1 MDQRLVDVC
10 EAGDIDRF
18 YSLNPDLERID
29 QIPFVDTPLHITA
42 SAGKPQLSI
51 EILSLKPSF
60 GRKPNSDGLSPL
72 HLDLRKEHVE
82 IAKRLIK
89 HDPQLIHYVSETEN
103 VYLLGEFLYSCPASI
118 KDLTLRGETALH
130 IVKLL
135 IKSMKN
141 INEKKSEESTALDIA
156 MRLTPAEHRRDMK
169 RVLLSS
175 GASTASSLENDIV
188 LADFLGSRETIS
200 EKFVKYDVNLRKRL
214 SNDVRNA
221 LLVVAILIATATYQ
235 AVLNPPG
242 GVTQGDDSLSPP
254 LNITTTTTR
263 GGKDR
268 PGTVVLPKRYFNPIM
283 YTNTI
288 CFVISVGLILFFVQ
302 KSRYNLP
309 LQLSLV
315 FMMSSYMISLL
326 AIFPAGKIGAYAV
339 ISSSMLIIYARFLG
353 SMEYV
358 PGLRWLLG
366 YDRLKLQRKVV
377 LLSKRDADAPVR
389 KCERLALDG
398 FRRSKGRP
406 KKYWGV
412 IRHDMEQLQLTEDMT
427 LDRKVWR
434 SRIRVEG

>member
-60 GRKPNSDGLSPL
+60 GRKPNSD
-72 HLDLRKEHVE
+72 
-82 IAKRLIK
+82 
-89 HDPQLIHYVSETEN
+89 ETEN

-130 IVKLL
+130 VAVKSSKLNSVIVLLGWIQRTNNREILKLKKGILFCILLCPQINSRFIVKLL

-288 CFVISVGLILFFVQ
+288 CFVISVGLILFLVQ

-377 LLSKRDADAPVR
+377 LLSKYAKA
-389 KCERLALDG
+389 G
-398 FRRSKGRP
+398 FN
-406 KKYWGV
+406 
-412 IRHDMEQLQLTEDMT
+412 
-427 LDRKVWR
+427 
-434 SRIRVEG
+434 

>member
-1 MDQRLVDVC
+1 MNQRLVDVC
-10 EAGDIDRF
+10 EVGDIDRF

-29 QIPFVDTPLHITA
+29 QIPFVDTPLHVTA

-60 GRKPNSDGLSPL
+60 GRKLNSDGLSPL

-89 HDPQLIHYVSETEN
+89 HGPQLIRVSLHYVAETEN

-130 IVKLL
+130 VAVKSSKLNSVIVLLGWIQRTNNREILKLKDEKGNTVLHTAVSTNQLQIVKLL

-141 INEKKSEESTALDIA
+141 INEKNSKGSTALDIA
-156 MRLTPAEHRRDMK
+156 MRLTPAEQRRDMK

-175 GASTASSLENDIV
+175 GVSTASSLENDIV

-214 SNDVRNA
+214 SNDVRNT
-221 LLVVAILIATATYQ
+221 LLVLAILIATATNQ
-235 AVLNPPG
+235 AVISPPG
-242 GVTQGDDSLSPP
+242 GVTKGDDSLSPP

-263 GGKDR
+263 GGRDR

-288 CFVISVGLILFFVQ
+288 CFVISVGLIIFLVQ
-302 KSRYNLP
+302 TSRY
-309 LQLSLV
+309 
-315 FMMSSYMISLL
+315 
-326 AIFPAGKIGAYAV
+326 
-339 ISSSMLIIYARFLG
+339 
-353 SMEYV
+353 
-358 PGLRWLLG
+358 
-366 YDRLKLQRKVV
+366 
-377 LLSKRDADAPVR
+377 
-389 KCERLALDG
+389 C
-398 FRRSKGRP
+398 
-406 KKYWGV
+406 
-412 IRHDMEQLQLTEDMT
+412 
-427 LDRKVWR
+427 
-434 SRIRVEG
+434 

>member
-1 MDQRLVDVC
+1 MDQRLN
-10 EAGDIDRF
+10 R
-18 YSLNPDLERID
+18 S
-29 QIPFVDTPLHITA
+29 IPFVDTPLHITA

-60 GRKPNSDGLSPL
+60 GRKLNSDGLSPL

-89 HDPQLIHYVSETEN
+89 HDPQLIRVPLHYVAKTEN

-130 IVKLL
+130 VAVKSSKLNSVIVLLGWIQRTNNREILKLKDEKGNIVLHTAVSTNQLQIVKLL

-141 INEKKSEESTALDIA
+141 INEKNLEGSTALDIA

-200 EKFVKYDVNLRKRL
+200 EKFIKYDVNLRKRL

-235 AVLNPPG
+235 AVLSPPG
-242 GVTQGDDSLSPP
+242 GVTQGDDSLFSP

-263 GGKDR
+263 GGRDR
-268 PGTVVLPKRYFNPIM
+268 PGMVVLRKRYFNPIM

-288 CFVISVGLILFFVQ
+288 CFVISVGLIIFLVQ
-302 KSRYNLP
+302 TSRYSLP

-326 AIFPAGKIGAYAV
+326 AIFPAGKIIAYAV
-339 ISSSMLIIYARFLG
+339 ISSSILIIYARFLG

-366 YDRLKLQRKVV
+366 YDRLKLQRKI
-377 LLSKRDADAPVR
+377 A
-389 KCERLALDG
+389 
-398 FRRSKGRP
+398 
-406 KKYWGV
+406 
-412 IRHDMEQLQLTEDMT
+412 
-427 LDRKVWR
+427 
-434 SRIRVEG
+434 

>member
-1 MDQRLVDVC
+1 MDQSLVDVC

-29 QIPFVDTPLHITA
+29 QILFVDTALHITA

-60 GRKPNSDGLSPL
+60 GRKLNSD
-72 HLDLRKEHVE
+72 
-82 IAKRLIK
+82 A
-89 HDPQLIHYVSETEN
+89 ETEN

-130 IVKLL
+130 VAVKSSKLNSVIVLLGWIQRTNNREILKLKDEKGNTVLHTAVSTNQLQIVMLL
-135 IKSMKN
+135 IKSRKN
-141 INEKKSEESTALDIA
+141 INEKNSEGSTALNIA

-221 LLVVAILIATATYQ
+221 LLVLAILIATATYQ
-235 AVLNPPG
+235 AVLSPPG

-263 GGKDR
+263 CGRDR

-283 YTNTI
+283 YTNPI
-288 CFVISVGLILFFVQ
+288 CFVISVGLIIFLVQ
-302 KSRYNLP
+302 TSRYSLP
-309 LQLSLV
+309 LQSSLV
-315 FMMSSYMISLL
+315 FMMSSNMISLL
-326 AIFPAGKIGAYAV
+326 AIFPAGKSAAYAV

-377 LLSKRDADAPVR
+377 LLSKYAKA
-389 KCERLALDG
+389 G
-398 FRRSKGRP
+398 FN
-406 KKYWGV
+406 
-412 IRHDMEQLQLTEDMT
+412 
-427 LDRKVWR
+427 
-434 SRIRVEG
+434 